1 MAIPIPQPHTVS
13 VVTAAVARDA
23 GHNAATQDYSAPTPR
38 SIKGIFQ
45 TRSGDLIQDEEGK
58 LSTLDGVF
66 YTKDTGVLVD
76 DLMTVALTGVSEKF
90 RVSSRSVK
98 FDIAGKLSHVEH
110 DLSREIRR

>member
-1 MAIPIPQPHTVS
+1 MAIPIPQPHTVT

-23 GHNAATQDYSAPTPR
+23 GHNAATQDYSGASR
-38 SIKGIFQ
+38 SVKGMFQ

-58 LSTLDGVF
+58 LSTLDGIF
-66 YTKDTGVLVD
+66 YTKNTGVLVD
-76 DLMTVALTGVSEKF
+76 DLITVALTGVSDKF

-98 FDIAGKLSHVEH
+98 FDIAGKFSHVEH